1 MRNKKQWLIIKGVL
15 ILILVLVI
23 VGYPTQDSFR
33 KWFRFIMLIVF
44 VISFINDVNRFRKN
58 ND

>member
-1 MRNKKQWLIIKGVL
+1 MRNKKQWLVIKGVL

-33 KWFRFIMLIVF
+33 KWFRFLMLIVF

>member
-1 MRNKKQWLIIKGVL
+1 MRNKKQWLVIKGVL

-33 KWFRFIMLIVF
+33 KWFRFLMLIVF
-44 VISFINDVNRFRKN
+44 VISFVNDVNRFRKN